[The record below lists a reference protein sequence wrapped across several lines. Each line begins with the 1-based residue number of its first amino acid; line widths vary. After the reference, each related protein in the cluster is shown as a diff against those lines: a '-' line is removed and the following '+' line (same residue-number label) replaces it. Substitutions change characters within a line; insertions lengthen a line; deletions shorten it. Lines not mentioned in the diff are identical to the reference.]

1 MTLELGWYLIYF
13 IIGLL
18 SINQKTHSTT
28 ILFWFFSTYSL
39 LLIVH
44 LQEPMWD
51 MVSYLNYSRI
61 DNFDG
66 NYFKRE
72 IIYFKTIHI
81 LSDVFSFRGALLIID
96 LLLMSLV
103 LRTFI
108 LLKVPIIYWYA
119 FFCCFWSIMG
129 YQNIHRQYVSA
140 VLLMW
145 LFAEFIHREVR
156 SKALVKTLIALMIPF
171 VHNIA
176 GVSLILLFR
185 SVFKRVYFII
195 IPLTLIIIFIV
206 MDYMVGTR
214 SSQPSGFNFAY
225 VYYTFFAFA
234 GFMYITR
241 SGDDAV
247 DIQMYKSLY
256 SLSLSIYTV
265 ALMLLAV
272 AGQERVGHFFVI
284 VFFPYLM
291 LGIRNMFKQKKLIDS
306 GLLVSLH
313 VPIYFTGAFKFLVT

>member
-13 IIGLL
+13 IFGLL

-28 ILFWFFSTYSL
+28 ILLWFFSTSSL

-51 MVSYLNYSRI
+51 MVSYQKYSRI
-61 DNFDG
+61 DNFEG

-72 IIYFKTIHI
+72 IIYFKTMHI

-108 LLKVPIIYWYA
+108 LLKIPIIYWYA

-156 SKALVKTLIALMIPF
+156 NKALVKTLIALMIPF

-176 GVSLILLFR
+176 GVSLVLLFR
-185 SVFKRVYFII
+185 SVFKRIYFII
-195 IPLTLIIIFIV
+195 IPFTFIIIVIL

-214 SSQPSGFNFAY
+214 SSQPSGSNFAY

-234 GFMYITR
+234 GFMYIKR
-241 SGDDAV
+241 SGDGLV
-247 DIQMYKSLY
+247 DIQMFKSLY
-256 SLSLSIYTV
+256 LLSLSIYTV
-265 ALMLLAV
+265 ALVLLAV

-291 LGIRNMFKQKKLIDS
+291 LGIRNTFKQKKLIDT